1 MRFKDILDS
10 FDLIQHVNQPTH
22 TLGNTLDFVITR
34 RDDEAMCCV
43 TVSDI
48 ISVNIKLTVLNP
60 GRPRKTFSHR
70 KYRAIDMNLLRNDI
84 LTSDFTSSDTPSLY
98 MLVDLY
104 DTSLGNLMDKH
115 APQRTREF
123 AQRPLTPW
131 YNPEI
136 NDMKQWHRKC
146 ERLYRRIVN
155 ISLASGE
162 FPQLMKKALVKPLI
176 KK

>member
-1 MRFKDILDS
+1 M
-10 FDLIQHVNQPTH
+10 NQPTH
-22 TLGNTLDFVITR
+22 TSGNTLDFVIICC
-34 RDDEAMCCV
+34 DDEAMCCV
-43 TVSDI
+43 TVSDM
-48 ISVNIKLTVLNP
+48 ISDHAIVDIKLTVLKP
-60 GRPRKTFSHR
+60 GRPRKTFSYR

-84 LTSDFTSSDTPSLY
+84 LTSDLPSLDI
-98 MLVDLY
+98 LVDLY

-146 ERLYRRIVN
+146 ERLYLRTG
-155 ISLASGE
+155 LAVHKYMYRESVT
-162 FPQLMKKALVKPLI
+162 FAAPWTLI
-176 KK
+176 RVLFYSCWT